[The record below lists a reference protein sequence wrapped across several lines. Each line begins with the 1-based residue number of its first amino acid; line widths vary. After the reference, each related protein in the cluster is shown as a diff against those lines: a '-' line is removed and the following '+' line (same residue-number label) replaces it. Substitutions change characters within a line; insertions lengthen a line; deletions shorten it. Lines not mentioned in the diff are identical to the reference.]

1 VKRKQRRLL
10 FVGLGLAALGLAA
23 ALILLA
29 FDENLVFFF
38 SPTDVQA
45 REFAPDQ
52 RLRIGG
58 LVEEGSVVREGLSVR
73 FNITDLSNKV
83 AVTFSGVLP
92 DLFEE
97 GQGVVA
103 EGHMRGGTF
112 EAVDILAKH
121 DENYM
126 PREVADALKE
136 SGQWQGTEGQ
146 GTEGQGTE
154 GQGTEGQGDE
164 ASK

>member
-1 VKRKQRRLL
+1 MKRKQRRLL
-10 FVGLGLAALGLAA
+10 FVGLGMAALGLAA

-38 SPTDVQA
+38 SPTEVQA
-45 REFAPDQ
+45 REFSPDQ

-58 LVEEGSVVREGLSVR
+58 LVEEGSVVRDGDGLTVR
-73 FNITDLSNKV
+73 FNITDLSQTV
-83 AVTFSGVLP
+83 AVIYNGVLP
-92 DLFEE
+92 DLFDE

-112 EAVDILAKH
+112 QAANILAKH

-136 SGQWQGTEGQ
+136 AGQWK
-146 GTEGQGTE
+146 
-154 GQGTEGQGDE
+154 GDE
-164 ASK
+164 AQQ

>member
-1 VKRKQRRLL
+1 MKRKKRRLI
-10 FVGLGLAALGLAA
+10 FVGLGLASLGLAA

-38 SPTDVQA
+38 SPTDLQSRQFSA
-45 REFAPDQ
+45 DQ
-52 RLRIGG
+52 RLRVGG
-58 LVEEGSVVREGLSVR
+58 LVEEDSVVSDGFNIR

-83 AVTFSGVLP
+83 AVTFNGVLP

-112 EAVDILAKH
+112 KAVEILAKH

-136 SGQWQGTEGQ
+136 SGQWQGDEGQ
-146 GTEGQGTE
+146 SG
-154 GQGTEGQGDE
+154 E
-164 ASK
+164 ANK

>member
-1 VKRKQRRLL
+1 MKRKQRRLI
-10 FVGLGLAALGLAA
+10 FVGLGMAALGLAA

-38 SPTDVQA
+38 SPTEVQ
-45 REFAPDQ
+45 EKNFAPDQ
-52 RLRIGG
+52 RLRVGG
-58 LVEEGSVVREGLSVR
+58 LVEEGSVVRDGLNIR
-73 FNITDLSNKV
+73 FNITDLSNNI
-83 AVTFSGVLP
+83 AVTFNGVLP

-112 EAVDILAKH
+112 EAVEILAKH

-136 SGQWQGTEGQ
+136 SGQWQGD
-146 GTEGQGTE
+146 
-154 GQGTEGQGDE
+154 EGQGDE
-164 ASK
+164 AGK

>member
-1 VKRKQRRLL
+1 MKRKQRRLI
-10 FVGLGLAALGLAA
+10 FVSLGLAAIGLAA

-38 SPTDVQA
+38 SPTDLRSQQFTA
-45 REFAPDQ
+45 DQ

-58 LVEEGSVVREGLSVR
+58 LVEENSIVRDGLNIR

-83 AVTFSGVLP
+83 AVTFNGVPP

-103 EGHMRGGTF
+103 EGHMRDGSF
-112 EAVDILAKH
+112 EALEILAKH

-136 SGQWQGTEGQ
+136 SGQWKGDEGQ
-146 GTEGQGTE
+146 
-154 GQGTEGQGDE
+154 DE
-164 ASK
+164 KGSK

>member
-1 VKRKQRRLL
+1 VKRKKRRLI

-38 SPTDVQA
+38 SPTDLQSRPLA
-45 REFAPDQ
+45 ADQ
-52 RLRIGG
+52 RLRVGG
-58 LVEEGSVVREGLSVR
+58 LVEEDSVVRNGLNIQ

-83 AVTFSGVLP
+83 TVTFNGVLP

-112 EAVDILAKH
+112 EAVEILAKH

-126 PREVADALKE
+126 PREVADALRE
-136 SGQWQGTEGQ
+136 SGQWQGDEAQ
-146 GTEGQGTE
+146 A
-154 GQGTEGQGDE
+154 DE
-164 ASK
+164 ASQ

>member
-1 VKRKQRRLL
+1 MKRKHRRLL
-10 FVGLGLAALGLAA
+10 FVGLGMAALGLAA

-38 SPTDVQA
+38 SPTEVQA
-45 REFAPDQ
+45 REFSPDQ

-58 LVEEGSVVREGLSVR
+58 LVEEGSVVRDGDGLTVR
-73 FNITDLSNKV
+73 FNITDLSQTV
-83 AVTFSGVLP
+83 AVIYNGVLP
-92 DLFEE
+92 DLFNE

-103 EGHMRGGTF
+103 EGHLRGGTF
-112 EAVDILAKH
+112 QAVEILAKH

-136 SGQWQGTEGQ
+136 AGQWK
-146 GTEGQGTE
+146 
-154 GQGTEGQGDE
+154 GDE
-164 ASK
+164 AQQ

>member
-1 VKRKQRRLL
+1 VKRKQRRLI
-10 FVGLGLAALGLAA
+10 FVGLGMAALGLAA

-38 SPTDVQA
+38 SPTEVQ
-45 REFAPDQ
+45 EKNFAPDQ
-52 RLRIGG
+52 RLRVGG
-58 LVEEGSVVREGLSVR
+58 LVEEGSVVRDGLNIR
-73 FNITDLSNKV
+73 FNITDLSNNI
-83 AVTFSGVLP
+83 AVTFNGVLP

-112 EAVDILAKH
+112 EAVEILAKH

-136 SGQWQGTEGQ
+136 SGQWQGD
-146 GTEGQGTE
+146 
-154 GQGTEGQGDE
+154 EGQGDE
-164 ASK
+164 AGK